1 MTIQELY
8 IFACKHDL
16 LDKDT
21 QEVITKYRTSSQQN
35 STNKEEAHLKREKEA
50 INANLPFV
58 FDKVEYSYEDVLAL
72 FST

>member
-16 LDKDT
+16 LDKDA

-35 STNKEEAHLKREKEA
+35 SASKEEAHPKREREG
-50 INANLPFV
+50 INSNLPFV
-58 FDKVEYSYEDVLAL
+58 LDKVEYSYEDVLAL
-72 FST
+72 INS

>member
-21 QEVITKYRTSSQQN
+21 QEVITKYRTSSQQI

-50 INANLPFV
+50 INTNLPFV

>member
-21 QEVITKYRTSSQQN
+21 QEVITKYRTSLQQI
-35 STNKEEAHLKREKEA
+35 STNKEEVHPKREKGA
-50 INANLPFV
+50 INTNLPFV
-58 FDKVEYSYEDVLAL
+58 FDKVEYSYEDMLAL
-72 FST
+72 FSS